1 MIEQI
6 ISRRLQIPLHQV
18 QGTVRLLREGATI
31 PFISRY
37 RKEATGSLDE
47 VQVASVKE
55 WLDRLT
61 ELETR
66 KQTVLTTIEG
76 QGRLTPELRRR
87 IAECWDAVE
96 LEDIYL
102 PYKPKR
108 RTRATVARERG
119 LEPLAEIILAQQS
132 RNVVQQARRFVSAEV
147 PTPEEALAGACDIVA
162 ERISEDERA
171 RNTLRR
177 TFAREGIVH
186 SKLVK
191 GKETEGAKYADYFD
205 AATPL
210 RSISSHRFL
219 AMRRG
224 EEEGIL
230 KIAVDVDAEHCI
242 ESLRR
247 LFVRPGSATRE
258 WMEAA
263 VADSFKRLI
272 RPSIETEQLAAAKE
286 KADDEAIRVFAE
298 NLRQLLLSSPLGQKR
313 VVAIDP
319 GFRTGCK
326 VVALDAQGNLL
337 HHTVISPPPPQS
349 RTAEAAETL
358 RRLAARYRTEA
369 MAIGDGTAG
378 RETEQFVRGLK
389 LQGVELY
396 TVSEDGLTWTVT
408 IREDA
413 VFTDGEPLTA
423 ADVAF
428 TYNTV
433 KSSSSVN
440 DFTMLDFAEAADD
453 TTVVFHMTRPFSIWP
468 YTMAIVGIVPEHAY
482 DPTTYGANPI
492 GSGRY
497 ELVQWDRGQ
506 QVILEANPDYYGE
519 APEIQRVVILFMEED
534 AAFLAAQAGQVDV
547 AYTSATYSDQTIDG
561 YTLAAYDSVDNRGFN
576 LPAVPAGTDSRG
588 RAVGNDFTADVRV
601 RRAIN
606 IGIDRQEMIDHV
618 LNGHGSPAYSVC
630 DNLPWYNPASEVSY
644 DPEGAAALLDEA
656 GWLLDDDGYRYK
668 DGIRA
673 ELDLLY
679 STGDSV
685 RQALC
690 ADFAGQLE
698 ELGIACTLEG
708 VGWDTAYDRA
718 LSQPL
723 IWGWGAHTP
732 MELYNLYHTIGDTS
746 SAQYSPYANP
756 AVDRYMDQ
764 ALAST
769 DLEASYELWQLAQWD
784 GTAGVTQEGDIP
796 WVWLVNVDHL
806 YWVRD
811 GLRIAEQKIHPHG
824 HGWSIVNN
832 VDRWSWEL
840 PAENP

>member
-1 MIEQI
+1 M
-6 ISRRLQIPLHQV
+6 
-18 QGTVRLLREGATI
+18 
-31 PFISRY
+31 
-37 RKEATGSLDE
+37 
-47 VQVASVKE
+47 QVASVKE

-147 PTPEEALAGACDIVA
+147 LTPEEALAGACDIVA

-191 GKETEGAKYADYFD
+191 DKETEGAKYVDYFD

-337 HHTVISPPPPQS
+337 HNTTVYPHPPQG
-349 RTAEAAETL
+349 RAAEAAETL
-358 RRLAARYRTEA
+358 KSLAARYKAEA
-369 MAIGDGTAG
+369 FAIGDGTAG
-378 RETEQFVRGLK
+378 RETEQLVRRLGLE
-389 LQGVELY
+389 GVEVFM
-396 TVSEDGLTWTVT
+396 VSEDGASVYSASAAAREEFPDYDVTV
-408 IREDA
+408 RGA
-413 VFTDGEPLTA
+413 VSIGRRLIDPLSEL
-423 ADVAF
+423 
-428 TYNTV
+428 V
-433 KSSSSVN
+433 KIDPKSIGVGQYQHSV
-440 DFTMLDFAEAADD
+440 DPAKLKARLR
-453 TTVVFHMTRPFSIWP
+453 TVVESCVNRVGVNINTASKHILTYISGLGPVL
-468 YTMAIVGIVPEHAY
+468 AQNIVAYRAANGEFKSRRALLKVPRLLRVVG
-482 DPTTYGANPI
+482 GANPLDNSAVHPESYAVVERMAADA
-492 GSGRY
+492 GVTVERLLADKQLRSGLKAERY
-497 ELVQWDRGQ
+497 VSGETGLPTVTD
-506 QVILEANPDYYGE
+506 ILEALDKRGLDPRE
-519 APEIQRVVILFMEED
+519 QLQVF
-534 AAFLAAQAGQVDV
+534 AF
-547 AYTSATYSDQTIDG
+547 
-561 YTLAAYDSVDNRGFN
+561 
-576 LPAVPAGTDSRG
+576 
-588 RAVGNDFTADVRV
+588 
-601 RRAIN
+601 
-606 IGIDRQEMIDHV
+606 
-618 LNGHGSPAYSVC
+618 
-630 DNLPWYNPASEVSY
+630 
-644 DPEGAAALLDEA
+644 DPN
-656 GWLLDDDGYRYK
+656 
-668 DGIRA
+668 
-673 ELDLLY
+673 
-679 STGDSV
+679 V
-685 RQALC
+685 
-690 ADFAGQLE
+690 
-698 ELGIACTLEG
+698 
-708 VGWDTAYDRA
+708 
-718 LSQPL
+718 
-723 IWGWGAHTP
+723 
-732 MELYNLYHTIGDTS
+732 HTIGDLREGMLLPGIVTNITAFGAFVDIGVKQDGLVHIS
-746 SAQYSPYANP
+746 QLA
-756 AVDRYMDQ
+756 DRYVVHLGQ
-764 ALAST
+764 HVEVRVT
-769 DLEASYELWQLAQWD
+769 
-784 GTAGVTQEGDIP
+784 GVDA
-796 WVWLVNVDHL
+796 
-806 YWVRD
+806 VR
-811 GLRIAEQKIHPHG
+811 GRIALSMRRE
-824 HGWSIVNN
+824 
-832 VDRWSWEL
+832 
-840 PAENP
+840 A